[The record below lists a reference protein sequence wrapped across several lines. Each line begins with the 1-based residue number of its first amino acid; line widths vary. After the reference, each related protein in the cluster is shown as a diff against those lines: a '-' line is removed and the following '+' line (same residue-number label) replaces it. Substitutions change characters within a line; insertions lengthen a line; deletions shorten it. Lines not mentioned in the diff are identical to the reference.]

1 MTLLASTL
9 FRAVGFEL
17 NDLEPGNEHVRWTE
31 QELALYLTEAI
42 ASVASL
48 KPTLFYSFVPTQL
61 AVGQVQS
68 MPGNYAEL
76 VDIPYNLNAD
86 GTPGERIV
94 QASFSVARALGRP
107 SSPRTRD
114 GQYVVRSFTV
124 HPENDTFFFVD
135 PPVPPVIPL
144 PYVMMLV
151 QLAPN
156 VVTAPTDEVVT
167 ANTVP
172 ELYQAALKD
181 WMLYRA
187 FAKDSES
194 SDSYQKSQAHYNA
207 FVKFVGTPPRDK
219 DAVPVANTRRESA
232 GAPATQ

>member
-1 MTLLASTL
+1 MTLLAGTL
-9 FRAVGFEL
+9 FRSVGYEL
-17 NDLEPGNEHVRWTE
+17 NDLEPGNEHVRWTPA
-31 QELALYLTEAI
+31 ELATYLTEAI
-42 ASVASL
+42 SIVASL
-48 KPTLFYSFVPTQL
+48 KPTLFYSYVPMQL
-61 AVGQVQS
+61 AVGAVQT
-68 MPGNYAEL
+68 MPGMYAEL

-94 QASFSVARALGRP
+94 AASFSVARALGRP

-124 HPENDTFFFVD
+124 HPENDTFFYVD
-135 PPVPPVIPL
+135 PAVPPVVPM
-144 PYVMMLV
+144 PHVMLLV

-156 VVTAPTDEVVT
+156 VVTAATDEVVMS
-167 ANTVP
+167 NTVP

-194 SDSYQKSQAHYNA
+194 SDSFQKSQAHYNA

-232 GAPATQ
+232 GAPANQ